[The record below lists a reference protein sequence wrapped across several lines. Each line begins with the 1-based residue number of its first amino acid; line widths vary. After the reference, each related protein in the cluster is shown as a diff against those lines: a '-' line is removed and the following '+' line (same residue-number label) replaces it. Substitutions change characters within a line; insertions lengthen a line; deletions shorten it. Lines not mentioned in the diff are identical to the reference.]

1 MTLLVNQKYKKKIIN
16 RNKRTFGGRGGG
28 QIENKT
34 ILDTFC
40 FNTDYVFI
48 QFTNKQ
54 YTIGQIFVKY

>member
-1 MTLLVNQKYKKKIIN
+1 MGTNAHL
-16 RNKRTFGGRGGG
+16 GGGEGG

>member
-1 MTLLVNQKYKKKIIN
+1 MGTNAHL
-16 RNKRTFGGRGGG
+16 GGGEGRGGEGGG